1 MLNYPKAIRHC
12 LIFPKQR
19 QGGNVFS
26 SRRAATLLA
35 CVLAVTFIATPIEAQ
50 SATRKPTLEEIKAA
64 KEKEIAKANE
74 AAKAKAKLA
83 AAANQ
88 LKALTVKA
96 NAARAIYLREQ
107 AELNVAIVKAEK
119 AAKKERAAIAAVADA
134 NMRIGKM
141 AANAYIMGSGFT
153 DFDSILSA
161 NGPQDL
167 ADRLSILDA
176 LGEGNATVL
185 SRLKVAQDAAAQ
197 AKAEA
202 DAARAEQ
209 AVATARVAA
218 AKKIADT
225 ARAQQQVEVNKLE
238 KIQAQIIRELSS
250 ARKKR
255 VTLEQQR
262 QLAILEEEL
271 ANRAGQ
277 TTGQAKIWPVNGVGF
292 SAGRSTF
299 RTNENQRS
307 AAVAFA
313 KKQVL
318 ARKPYVWGNEGPNSF
333 DCSGL
338 VFAAYRSAGLDYTQ
352 WDRVN
357 SRIYYSWTKRVPLN
371 ELVPGDLIFYSYK
384 ADISTIH
391 HITIYAGNG
400 MMWEAHNTKKG
411 LLFSSIYSI
420 QGLIPFG
427 GRV

>member
-1 MLNYPKAIRHC
+1 
-12 LIFPKQR
+12 
-19 QGGNVFS
+19 VFS
-26 SRRAATLLA
+26 SRSAAGLLA
-35 CVLAVTFIATPIEAQ
+35 CVLAFTFVATPIEAQ

-64 KEKEIAKANE
+64 KDKEIAKANE

-83 AAANQ
+83 TAANQ
-88 LKALTVKA
+88 LRALTVKA
-96 NAARAIYLREQ
+96 NAARAVYLREQ
-107 AELNVAIVKAEK
+107 AALVVAIKKAEK
-119 AAKKERAAIAAVADA
+119 AAKKEKAAIAAVADA

-153 DFDSILSA
+153 DFDSILNA

-176 LGEGNATVL
+176 LGEGNSTVL
-185 SRLKVAQDAAAQ
+185 ARLKIAQAAAAE

-218 AKKIADT
+218 AKKVADS
-225 ARAQQQVEVNKLE
+225 ARAEQQVEVNKLE

-277 TTGQAKIWPVNGVGF
+277 TTGQAKIWPVSGVGF
-292 SAGRSTF
+292 SNGRSTF
-299 RTNENQRS
+299 RTSESQRS
-307 AAVAFA
+307 EAVAFA

-318 ARKPYVWGNEGPNSF
+318 ARKPYVWGNEGPSSF

-357 SRIYYSWTKRVPLN
+357 SRIYYSWTKRVPLS
-371 ELVPGDLIFYSYK
+371 ELVPGDLIFYSYR

>member
-1 MLNYPKAIRHC
+1 M
-12 LIFPKQR
+12 
-19 QGGNVFS
+19 FS
-26 SRRAATLLA
+26 SRRAASLLA
-35 CVLAVTFIATPIEAQ
+35 CLLAFTFVATPIQAQ
-50 SATRKPTLEEIKAA
+50 SSTRKPTLEEIKAA
-64 KEKEIAKANE
+64 KAKEIAKANE

-83 AAANQ
+83 VAANQ
-88 LKALTVKA
+88 LKALTIKS
-96 NAARAIYLREQ
+96 NAARAIYLKEQ
-107 AELNVAIVKAEK
+107 AELNIATAKAEK
-119 AAKKERAAIAAVADA
+119 AAKKEQAAIAAVADA

-153 DFDSILSA
+153 DFDSVLSA

-167 ADRLSILDA
+167 ADRLSFLDA
-176 LGEGNATVL
+176 LGEGNTEVL
-185 SRLKVAQDAAAQ
+185 ARLKVAQAAAAE

-202 DAARAEQ
+202 DTARAEQ

-218 AKKIADT
+218 AKKIADD

-277 TTGQAKIWPVNGVGF
+277 TTGQAKIWPANGVGF
-292 SAGRSTF
+292 NAGRTSI

-384 ADISTIH
+384 ANISTIH

-420 QGLIPFG
+420 PGLIPFG

>member
-1 MLNYPKAIRHC
+1 M
-12 LIFPKQR
+12 
-19 QGGNVFS
+19 FS

-35 CVLAVTFIATPIEAQ
+35 CLLAFTFIATPIEAQ

-64 KEKEIAKANE
+64 KNKEIAKANE

-88 LKALTVKA
+88 LKALTIKS

-107 AELNVAIVKAEK
+107 AELNIATAKAEK
-119 AAKKERAAIAAVADA
+119 AAKKEQAAIAAVADA

-153 DFDSILSA
+153 DFDSVLSA

-167 ADRLSILDA
+167 ADRLSFLDA
-176 LGEGNATVL
+176 LGEGNTEVL
-185 SRLKVAQDAAAQ
+185 SRLKVAQTAAAE

-218 AKKIADT
+218 AKKIADE

-277 TTGQAKIWPVNGVGF
+277 TTGQAKIWPTNGIGF
-292 SAGRSTF
+292 GAGRTSI
-299 RTNENQRS
+299 RTDEGQRS
-307 AAVAFA
+307 VAVAFA

-357 SRIYYSWTKRVPLN
+357 SRIYYSWTKRVPLS

-384 ADISTIH
+384 ANISTIH

-420 QGLIPFG
+420 PGLIPFG

>member
-1 MLNYPKAIRHC
+1 M
-12 LIFPKQR
+12 
-19 QGGNVFS
+19 FS
-26 SRRAATLLA
+26 SRRAASLLA
-35 CVLAVTFIATPIEAQ
+35 CLLAFTFVATPIQAQ

-64 KEKEIAKANE
+64 KAKEIAKANE

-83 AAANQ
+83 VAANQ
-88 LKALTVKA
+88 LKALTIKS
-96 NAARAIYLREQ
+96 NAARAIYLKEQ
-107 AELNVAIVKAEK
+107 AELNIATAKAEK
-119 AAKKERAAIAAVADA
+119 AAKKEQAAIAAVADA

-153 DFDSILSA
+153 DFDSVLSA

-167 ADRLSILDA
+167 ADRLSFLDA
-176 LGEGNATVL
+176 LGEGNTEVL
-185 SRLKVAQDAAAQ
+185 ARLKVAQAAAAE

-218 AKKIADT
+218 AKKIADD

-277 TTGQAKIWPVNGVGF
+277 TTGQAKIWPANGVGF
-292 SAGRSTF
+292 NAGRTSI

-384 ADISTIH
+384 ANISTIH

-420 QGLIPFG
+420 PGLIPFG

>member
-1 MLNYPKAIRHC
+1 
-12 LIFPKQR
+12 
-19 QGGNVFS
+19 VFS
-26 SRRAATLLA
+26 SRRAASLLA
-35 CVLAVTFIATPIEAQ
+35 CLLAFTFVATPIQAQ

-64 KEKEIAKANE
+64 KAKEIAKANE

-83 AAANQ
+83 VAANQ
-88 LKALTVKA
+88 LKALTIKS
-96 NAARAIYLREQ
+96 NAARAIYLKEQ
-107 AELNVAIVKAEK
+107 AELNIATAKAEK
-119 AAKKERAAIAAVADA
+119 AAKKEQAAIAAVADA

-153 DFDSILSA
+153 DFDSVLSA

-167 ADRLSILDA
+167 ADRLSFLDA
-176 LGEGNATVL
+176 LGEGNTEVL
-185 SRLKVAQDAAAQ
+185 ARLKVAQAAAAE

-202 DAARAEQ
+202 DTARAEQ

-218 AKKIADT
+218 AKKIADD

-277 TTGQAKIWPVNGVGF
+277 TTGQAKIWPANGVGF
-292 SAGRSTF
+292 NAGRTSI

-384 ADISTIH
+384 ANISTIH

-420 QGLIPFG
+420 PGLIPFG

>member
-1 MLNYPKAIRHC
+1 
-12 LIFPKQR
+12 
-19 QGGNVFS
+19 VFS
-26 SRRAATLLA
+26 SRRAASLLA
-35 CVLAVTFIATPIEAQ
+35 CLLAFTFVATPIQAQ

-64 KEKEIAKANE
+64 KAKEIAKANE

-83 AAANQ
+83 VAANQ
-88 LKALTVKA
+88 LKALTIKS
-96 NAARAIYLREQ
+96 NAARAIYLKEQ
-107 AELNVAIVKAEK
+107 AELNIATAKAEK
-119 AAKKERAAIAAVADA
+119 AAKKEQAAIAAVADA

-153 DFDSILSA
+153 DFDSVLSA

-167 ADRLSILDA
+167 ADRLSFLDA
-176 LGEGNATVL
+176 LGEGNTEVL
-185 SRLKVAQDAAAQ
+185 ARLKVAQAAAAE

-218 AKKIADT
+218 AKKIADD

-277 TTGQAKIWPVNGVGF
+277 TTGQAKIWPANGVGF
-292 SAGRSTF
+292 NAGRTSI

-384 ADISTIH
+384 ANISTIH

-420 QGLIPFG
+420 PGLIPFG

>member
-1 MLNYPKAIRHC
+1 M
-12 LIFPKQR
+12 
-19 QGGNVFS
+19 FS

-35 CVLAVTFIATPIEAQ
+35 CLLAFTFIATPIEAQ

-64 KEKEIAKANE
+64 KNKEIAKANE

-88 LKALTVKA
+88 LKALTIKS

-107 AELNVAIVKAEK
+107 AELNIATAKAEK
-119 AAKKERAAIAAVADA
+119 AAKKEQAAIAAVPDA

-153 DFDSILSA
+153 DFDSVLSA

-167 ADRLSILDA
+167 ADRLSFLDA
-176 LGEGNATVL
+176 LGEGNTEVL
-185 SRLKVAQDAAAQ
+185 SRLKVAQTAAAE

-218 AKKIADT
+218 AKKIADE

-277 TTGQAKIWPVNGVGF
+277 TTGQAKIWPTNGIGF
-292 SAGRSTF
+292 GAGRTSI
-299 RTNENQRS
+299 RTDEGQRS
-307 AAVAFA
+307 VAVAFA

-357 SRIYYSWTKRVPLN
+357 SRIYYSWTKRVPLS

-384 ADISTIH
+384 ANISTIH

-420 QGLIPFG
+420 PGLIPFG